1 MYGLQGFSGVNL
13 TVNPKRRS
21 GPIFTGLDGNSVYIC
36 QIFPVYCTNPRCV
49 SKNFNK
55 VSAAGLVIALG
66 IIYGDIGTSPLY
78 VLNEIINGRV
88 ITEELILGS
97 LSCIIWTLTLQT
109 TVKYV
114 VLTLKADNK
123 GEGGIFSLYA
133 LVRRRR
139 KWLVLPAM
147 IGGAALLADGII
159 TPPITVTSAIE
170 GLRQLPGLGHISQTT
185 IVGIVIGIITVLF
198 FAQQFGTA
206 SIGKLFGPIMGIFF
220 TMLAVMGA
228 SHLLD
233 DIHIF
238 KALSPHY
245 AIDLLTTYPKGFW
258 LLGAVFLCTTG
269 AEALYSDLGHCGK
282 GNIRIS
288 WIFVKS
294 CLILNYLGQGAWL
307 LAHYQGEIIPPDVMA
322 GGFNPFINIMP
333 GWFKLAGIVI
343 STFAAVIA
351 SQALISGSFTL
362 ISEAM
367 RLNLWPKMKINYPT
381 EEKGQLYIQGISLML
396 YIGCVGIVLY
406 FQKSANMG
414 AAYGLAITMCMI
426 STSIL
431 FANYLVSRRASSWL
445 IYLYLAVYLTI
456 ESSFLIANLEKF
468 MHGGY
473 VTLIVG
479 GALFVVMYVWFRS
492 RKIKNR
498 YVEFVRLEHYLP
510 MIQELSND
518 RSISKYATHLVYMTS
533 ANNPKEIEHKII
545 YSILNKKPKRAD
557 IYWFVHVDVLD
568 DPYTSEFSVEH
579 IIPNDIIRIE
589 FRLGFRVEQRVNL
602 MFRRVVEELVNN
614 NEVNITSRY
623 ESLER
628 NNVVGDFQFIVLE
641 KYLSQDNELPFME
654 KMIMKLYFW
663 LKEVS
668 LGEERGFGLDP
679 SNVTVEKF
687 PLIVAPVSKFNLKRV
702 YHDGNEFE

>member
-1 MYGLQGFSGVNL
+1 MGKNYNKA
-13 TVNPKRRS
+13 TV
-21 GPIFTGLDGNSVYIC
+21 
-36 QIFPVYCTNPRCV
+36 
-49 SKNFNK
+49 
-55 VSAAGLVIALG
+55 AGLIIALG

-78 VLNEIINGRV
+78 VLNEIIKGR
-88 ITEELILGS
+88 IINEELILGS

-114 VLTLKADNK
+114 ILTLNADNK

-139 KWLVLPAM
+139 KWLVIPAM
-147 IGGAALLADGII
+147 LGGAALLADGII

-170 GLRQLPGLGHISQTT
+170 GLKQIKMLSNIQQST
-185 IVGIVIGIITVLF
+185 IVGIVIGIITFLF
-198 FAQQFGTA
+198 FLQQFGTA
-206 SIGKLFGPIMGIFF
+206 SIGKFFGPVMFLWF
-220 TMLAVMGA
+220 SMLAVLGSA
-228 SHLLD
+228 HLMD
-233 DIHIF
+233 DIEIF

-245 AIDLLTTYPKGFW
+245 AIELLTTYPKGFW

-282 GNIRIS
+282 NNIRVS
-288 WIFVKS
+288 WGFVKI

-307 LAHYQGEIIPPDVMA
+307 LANYNGQIISED
-322 GGFNPFINIMP
+322 GFNPFIGIMP
-333 GWFKLAGIVI
+333 YWFKLIGIII
-343 STFAAVIA
+343 STIAAVIA

-381 EEKGQLYIQGISLML
+381 EEKGQLYIPGISLL
-396 YIGCVGIVLY
+396 LFIGCIGVVLF
-406 FQKSANMG
+406 FQKSENMG
-414 AAYGLAITMCMI
+414 AAYGLAITLCMI

-431 FANYLVSRRASSWL
+431 FANYLVSHRVKPFFIY
-445 IYLYLAVYLTI
+445 IYLVVYLLI
-456 ESSFLIANLEKF
+456 ESSFLIANLQKF
-468 MHGGY
+468 LNGGY

-479 GALFVVMYVWFRS
+479 GGLFLVMYVWFRS

-498 YVEFVRLEHYLP
+498 YIEFVRLEQYIPL
-510 MIQELSND
+510 IQELSND
-518 RSISKYATHLVYMTS
+518 KTIPKHATHLVYMTS

-568 DPYTSEFSVEH
+568 EPYTCEYNVEH
-579 IIPNDIIRIE
+579 IIPNDIIRVE
-589 FRLGFRVEQRVNL
+589 FRLGFRVEQRINL
-602 MFRRVVEELVNN
+602 MFRKVVEDLVNN
-614 NEVNITSRY
+614 KEVNITSRY
-623 ESLER
+623 ESLEK
-628 NNVVGDFQFIVLE
+628 NQVAGDFQFVVLE
-641 KYLSQDNELPFME
+641 KYLSQDNELPFLE
-654 KMIMKLYFW
+654 RVIMKLYFW

-679 SNVTVEKF
+679 SNVSVEKF
-687 PLIVAPVSKFNLKRV
+687 PLIVAPVADLKLKRV
-702 YHDGNEFE
+702 FHDASEAV

>member
-1 MYGLQGFSGVNL
+1 M
-13 TVNPKRRS
+13 
-21 GPIFTGLDGNSVYIC
+21 
-36 QIFPVYCTNPRCV
+36 

-55 VSAAGLVIALG
+55 VTTAGLIIALG

-78 VLNEIINGRV
+78 VLNEIITGRV
-88 ITEELILGS
+88 VSEYLILGS

-114 VLTLKADNK
+114 ILTLKADNK

-139 KWLVLPAM
+139 KWLVIPAM
-147 IGGAALLADGII
+147 LGGAALLADGII

-170 GLRQLPGLGHISQTT
+170 GLRQLPVFHNIEQNT
-185 IVGIVIGIITVLF
+185 IIGIVLGILTLLF
-198 FAQQFGTA
+198 FVQQFGTA
-206 SIGKLFGPIMGIFF
+206 SIGKMFGPIMSIWFV
-220 TMLAVMGA
+220 MLAVLGC
-228 SHLLD
+228 SHLVD
-233 DIHIF
+233 DLGIF

-269 AEALYSDLGHCGK
+269 AEALYSDLGHCGR
-282 GNIRIS
+282 GNIRVS
-288 WIFVKS
+288 WIFVKT

-307 LAHYQGEIIPPDVMA
+307 LANYKGQVIPSQVIAD
-322 GGFNPFINIMP
+322 GFNPFIGIMP
-333 GWFKLAGIVI
+333 HWFKLAGIII
-343 STFAAVIA
+343 STVAAVIA

-367 RLNLWPKMKINYPT
+367 RLNLWPKMKIHYPT
-381 EEKGQLYIQGISLML
+381 EEKGQLYIPGISFLL
-396 YIGCVGIVLY
+396 YIGCTGIVLY
-406 FQKSANMG
+406 FQKSSNMG

-431 FANYLVSRRASSWL
+431 FANFLVSRRVLPGW
-445 IYLYLAVYLTI
+445 IYLYLLVYIAI

-468 MHGGY
+468 MHGGF

-479 GALFVVMYVWFRS
+479 GGLFLVMYVWFRS

-498 YVEFVRLEHYLP
+498 YVEFVRMEHYIP

-518 RSISKYATHLVYMTS
+518 RTIPKYATHLVYMTS

-568 DPYTSEFSVEH
+568 DPYTCEFSVEH
-579 IIPNDIIRIE
+579 IIPNDIIRVE
-589 FRLGFRVEQRVNL
+589 FRLGFRVEQRINL
-602 MFRRVVEELVNN
+602 MFRKVVAELVNN
-614 NEVNITSRY
+614 KEVNITSRY
-623 ESLER
+623 ESLEK

-641 KYLSQDNELPFME
+641 KYLSQDNELPIIE
-654 KMIMKLYFW
+654 RVIMKLYFW
-663 LKEVS
+663 LKEIS

-679 SNVTVEKF
+679 SNVTIEKF

-702 YHDGNEFE
+702 YMDGAEFE

>member
-1 MYGLQGFSGVNL
+1 
-13 TVNPKRRS
+13 
-21 GPIFTGLDGNSVYIC
+21 
-36 QIFPVYCTNPRCV
+36 V
-49 SKNFNK
+49 SKNINK
-55 VSAAGLVIALG
+55 VSAAGLIIALG

-78 VLNEIINGRV
+78 VLNEIITGRP
-88 ITEELILGS
+88 ISEKLILGT

-114 VLTLKADNK
+114 ILTLKADNK

-139 KWLVLPAM
+139 KWLVIPAM

-170 GLRQLPGLGHISQTT
+170 GLRQLPSLRNIQQTT
-185 IVGIVIGIITVLF
+185 IIAIVIGIISVLF
-198 FAQQFGTA
+198 FMQQFGTA
-206 SIGKLFGPIMGIFF
+206 SIGRLFGPIMSIWFA
-220 TMLAVMGA
+220 MLAVLGC
-228 SHLLD
+228 SHLMD
-233 DIHIF
+233 DIGIF
-238 KALSPHY
+238 KALNPYY
-245 AIDLLTTYPKGFW
+245 AFELLTTYPKGFW

-269 AEALYSDLGHCGK
+269 AEALYSDLGHCGRA
-282 GNIRIS
+282 NIRIS
-288 WIFVKS
+288 WIFVKT

-307 LAHYQGEIIPPDVMA
+307 LANYKDQVIPPHIMA
-322 GGFNPFINIMP
+322 DGFNPFISIMP
-333 GWFKLAGIVI
+333 QWFKLPGIII
-343 STFAAVIA
+343 STIAAVIA

-381 EEKGQLYIQGISLML
+381 EEKGQLYIPGISLL
-396 YIGCVGIVLY
+396 LFVGCVGIVLY

-431 FANYLVSRRASSWL
+431 FANFLVSRRVNKGW
-445 IYLYLAVYLTI
+445 IYLYLIVYFSI
-456 ESSFLIANLEKF
+456 ESSFLVANLEKF

-473 VTLIVG
+473 VTLVVG
-479 GALFVVMYVWFRS
+479 GALFAVMYVWFRS

-498 YVEFVRLEHYLP
+498 YVEFVRMEHYIP

-518 RSISKYATHLVYMTS
+518 RTIPKYATHLVYMTS

-568 DPYTSEFSVEH
+568 DPYTCEYSVEH
-579 IIPNDIIRIE
+579 IIPNDIIRVE
-589 FRLGFRVEQRVNL
+589 FRLGFRVEQRINL
-602 MFRRVVEELVNN
+602 MFRKVVQELVDNK
-614 NEVNITSRY
+614 EVNITSRY
-623 ESLER
+623 ESLEK

-641 KYLSQDNELPFME
+641 KYLSQDNELPFFE
-654 KMIMKLYFW
+654 RIVMKLYFW
-663 LKEVS
+663 LKEIS

-679 SNVTVEKF
+679 SNVTIEKF
-687 PLIVAPVSKFNLKRV
+687 PLIVAPVANLNLKRV
-702 YHDGNEFE
+702 YHEGSEDEFE

>member
-1 MYGLQGFSGVNL
+1 MFFPIHLLKISAQRPGLSG
-13 TVNPKRRS
+13 
-21 GPIFTGLDGNSVYIC
+21 
-36 QIFPVYCTNPRCV
+36 V
-49 SKNFNK
+49 SKNLNK
-55 VSAAGLVIALG
+55 VTSAGLIIALG

-78 VLNEIINGRV
+78 VLNEIIHGKV
-88 ITEELILGS
+88 INEQLILGS
-97 LSCIIWTLTLQT
+97 LSCVIWTLTLQT
-109 TVKYV
+109 TFKYV
-114 VLTLKADNK
+114 ILTLKADNK

-133 LVRRRR
+133 LVRRRK
-139 KWLVLPAM
+139 KWLVVPAM

-159 TPPITVTSAIE
+159 TPPISITSAIE
-170 GLRQLPGLGHISQTT
+170 GLKQIPSFSHIQTST
-185 IVGIVIGIITVLF
+185 IVGIVIAIISLIF
-198 FAQQFGTA
+198 FMQQFGTA
-206 SIGKLFGPIMGIFF
+206 SIGRLFGPIMFVWF
-220 TMLAVMGA
+220 TMLAVLG
-228 SHLLD
+228 SIHLLD
-233 DIHIF
+233 DIAIF
-238 KALSPHY
+238 KAFNPYY
-245 AIDLLTTYPKGFW
+245 AVDLLTNYPKGFW

-288 WIFVKS
+288 WVFVKV

-307 LAHYQGEIIPPDVMA
+307 LANYEGGAIPENLIA
-322 GGFNPFINIMP
+322 GGFNPFIGIMP
-333 GWFKLAGIVI
+333 HWFKLAGII
-343 STFAAVIA
+343 IATTAAIIA

-367 RLNLWPKMKINYPT
+367 RLNLWPKMKIHYPT
-381 EEKGQLYIQGISLML
+381 EEKGQLYIPGISLL
-396 YIGCVGIVLY
+396 LFVGCVAIVLY

-431 FANYLVSRRASSWL
+431 FANFLVSRRILPAW
-445 IYLYLAVYLTI
+445 IYLYLLVYLAI
-456 ESSFLIANLEKF
+456 EISFLVANLEKF
-468 MHGGY
+468 MNGGY

-479 GALFVVMYVWFRS
+479 GGLFAVMYVWFRS

-498 YVEFVRLEHYLP
+498 YVEFVRMEHYIP

-518 RSISKYATHLVYMTS
+518 KTIPKYATHLVYMTS

-568 DPYTSEFSVEH
+568 DPYTCEFSVEH
-579 IIPNDIIRIE
+579 IIPNDIIRVE
-589 FRLGFRVEQRVNL
+589 FRLGFRVEQRINL
-602 MFRRVVEELVNN
+602 MFRKVVEELVNN
-614 NEVNITSRY
+614 KEVNITSRY
-623 ESLER
+623 ESLEK

-641 KYLSQDNELPFME
+641 KYLSQDNELPFLE
-654 KMIMKLYFW
+654 RIVMKLYFW
-663 LKEVS
+663 LKEIS

-687 PLIVAPVSKFNLKRV
+687 PLIVAPVSRLNLKRV
-702 YHDGNEFE
+702 YYEGSELE